1 MDRDSA
7 KLLRAAR
14 ERILDLEKRLAAVTR
29 ERDELKAQQQPPAAP
44 PPPPPPPPLQ
54 SPSPQSTGSG
64 PRKKKQPRRETYA
77 PNAPP
82 PPQPKPVDADPGPEP
97 GTRFVDEGKLWVVYR
112 REGRR
117 MVTKV
122 VGTAK
127 LRKVYKELDVVYYY
141 AADAPRPSEENY
153 LSECEYSGIGE
164 VRDWIARTPPHF
176 AAQPAPTAAAAAP
189 AAHSRDA
196 AAAAAA
202 AARPRPAAKAP
213 AAPAAKERPRP
224 ARRPAAQKAPAA
236 AAAPSAPPPLRPC
249 NGTVEATSASGI
261 CAVKWADGTTSDLL
275 VADARRLGLAV

>member
-7 KLLRAAR
+7 QLLRAAR
-14 ERILDLEKRLAAVTR
+14 ERILDLEKRLAAMTR
-29 ERDELKAQQQPPAAP
+29 ERDELKAQQQPPAA

-189 AAHSRDA
+189 CLLLLL
-196 AAAAAA
+196 
-202 AARPRPAAKAP
+202 
-213 AAPAAKERPRP
+213 
-224 ARRPAAQKAPAA
+224 
-236 AAAPSAPPPLRPC
+236 LRPL
-249 NGTVEATSASGI
+249 EIA
-261 CAVKWADGTTSDLL
+261 
-275 VADARRLGLAV
+275 